1 MTVTLISLAVAI
13 GSILAPVFTT
23 LINKRYEV
31 KMRKIS
37 FDYRVARNEL
47 KHVQKEYDDLKSAAE
62 DFVSAANHAIA
73 HEQNFVD
80 SVNRNSEGKHNPPYN
95 PAIETFFQSTH
106 RLRLLISDSEILKKI
121 SELTM
126 SIHTISDAKELNTV
140 TQPINELLNQKAN
153 EISELN
159 KKLSTLLT
167 RS

>member
-47 KHVQKEYDDLKSAAE
+47 KHVQKEYDDLKLAAE
-62 DFVSAANHAIA
+62 DFVNAANHAIA
-73 HEQNFVD
+73 HEQNFAD
-80 SVNRNSEGKHNPPYN
+80 SVNQNSEGKHNIPYN

-106 RLRLLISDSEILKKI
+106 RLRLLINDPEILKKI
-121 SELTM
+121 SELTT
-126 SIHTISDAKELNTV
+126 SIRTVSDTEKLNGV
-140 TQPINELLNQKAN
+140 TQPINKLLNQKAN

>member
-1 MTVTLISLAVAI
+1 M
-13 GSILAPVFTT
+13 
-23 LINKRYEV
+23 N
-31 KMRKIS
+31 

-47 KHVQKEYDDLKSAAE
+47 KHVQKEYDDLKLAAE
-62 DFVSAANHAIA
+62 DFVNAANHAIA

-106 RLRLLISDSEILKKI
+106 RLRLLINDPEILKKI
-121 SELTM
+121 SELTT
-126 SIHTISDAKELNTV
+126 SIRTISNTEKLNAV

>member
-13 GSILAPVFTT
+13 GSILTPVFTT

-31 KMRKIS
+31 VMRKMS

-62 DFVSAANHAIA
+62 DFVNAANHAIA

-80 SVNRNSEGKHNPPYN
+80 SVNQNSEGKHNPPYN
-95 PAIETFFQSTH
+95 PAIESFFQSTH
-106 RLRLLISDSEILKKI
+106 RLRLLINDPEILGKI
-121 SELTM
+121 SELTT
-126 SIHTISDAKELNTV
+126 SIRTISNTEKLNAV
-140 TQPINELLNQKAN
+140 TQPLNELLNQKVN